1 MAWKGNDIKV
11 KKNIF
16 YDETPK
22 RDLRE
27 FLGKVVEANPNSN
40 AFLSKINGKYEP
52 TTYRE
57 FQDDINAL
65 GTAFVDLGLKNE
77 KIGVI
82 GENRYEWCV
91 TYMATVNGTGVIVP
105 LDKELST
112 EELIYLCRESG
123 LKAVVYSDKQAS
135 KIKKIA
141 QVCENLVFKIP
152 MDETGDLSYSQLIEK
167 GKGLLAEGNREFL
180 DAEIDPD
187 VMSML
192 LFTSGTTGVAKGVM
206 LCHSNITSNVA
217 AMKSILKIVPGDLS
231 LSILPIHHTF
241 ECTCGFLTIIGSG
254 GTVAFCEGLKFIAEN
269 IRETKPTILVIVP
282 LIIEN
287 VHSKIMKKAE
297 ASLVKKVVFNLLLA
311 IASVLSVKSRR
322 KIFKTV
328 HASLG
333 GRVHHIIS
341 GASALSPSV
350 SRSFDK
356 MGLPILQGYGMTECS
371 PCTAGNPEKFYK
383 HGALGMALPGYEM
396 KIDNPDK
403 DGIGEILIKG
413 PHVMLGYYNMPEET
427 AKTIVDGWLHSGDYG
442 KVDKDGFYT
451 ITGRKKNLIVT
462 KTGKNI
468 FPEELEEYL
477 NNSPFILESV
487 VSDSE
492 EDITKENFI
501 QAHIV
506 PNFENIK
513 EVLADRIPS
522 MDEIKKIIGEEI
534 KKINKKLPTFKR
546 IRNFHI
552 REDEF
557 EKTTTK
563 KIKRHNKKD

>member
-1 MAWKGNDIKV
+1 M

-16 YDETPK
+16 YDEKPK

-27 FLGKVVEANPNSN
+27 LLDTVVRANPGND
-40 AFLSKINGKYEP
+40 AFLSKRNGIYEAVS
-52 TTYRE
+52 YE
-57 FQDDINAL
+57 VFQNDVNAL
-65 GTAFVDLGLKNE
+65 GTAFIAMGLKDE

-91 TYMATVNGTGVIVP
+91 SYLATVNGTGVVVP
-105 LDKELST
+105 LDKELNAD
-112 EELIYLCRESG
+112 ELVYLANEAG
-123 LKAVVYSDKQAS
+123 LKAVVYSDKQAG
-135 KIKKIA
+135 KVKKMA
-141 QVCENLVFKIP
+141 ERCASLKFLIP
-152 MDETGDLSYSQLIEK
+152 MDGEAEDSYTGFIENGRK
-167 GKGLLAEGNREFL
+167 LLVKGNRAFL
-180 DAEIDPD
+180 DADINPD
-187 VMSML
+187 AMNML
-192 LFTSGTTGVAKGVM
+192 LFTSGTTGVSKGVM
-206 LCHSNITSNVA
+206 LCHRNIVSNIA
-217 AMKSILKIVPGDLS
+217 AMRGILKITPDDLS
-231 LSILPIHHTF
+231 LSILPIHHAF
-241 ECTCGFLTIIGSG
+241 ECTCGFLTVIGSG
-254 GTVAFCEGLKFIAEN
+254 GTVAFCEGLKYIAEN

-287 VHSKIMKKAE
+287 VHAKIMKKAQ
-297 ASLVKKVVFNLLLA
+297 ASFIKNLVFKMLLGISSL
-311 IASVLSVKSRR
+311 LNVKARR
-322 KIFKTV
+322 KLFKTV

-341 GASALSPSV
+341 GASALSPKV
-350 SRSFDK
+350 SRDLDK
-356 MGLPILQGYGMTECS
+356 MGLPILQGYGMTECA
-371 PCTAGNPEKFYK
+371 PVTAGNPEKFYK

-403 DGIGEILIKG
+403 DGIGEILIRG

-427 AKTIVDGWLHSGDYG
+427 KKTIVDGWLHSGDYG
-442 KVDKDGFYT
+442 RVDKDGFYT

-477 NNSPFILESV
+477 NSSPFILESMV
-487 VSDSE
+487 TDGE

-506 PNFENIK
+506 PNIESIREAISDK
-513 EVLADRIPS
+513 IPS
-522 MDEIKKIIGEEI
+522 MDEIKKVIGEEI

-546 IRNFHI
+546 INIFHI
-552 REDEF
+552 REEEF